1 MKIYKQLILLLL
13 VVFLF
18 IHCSAPEKKETQK
31 ETPKTVDKM
40 DWWKDAKF
48 GLFIHW
54 GVYSVPAGTYN
65 GHKIGRVGEWI
76 MNRGKIPMA
85 EYQEFA
91 KEFNPVNYNPEAWVK
106 MAKDAGMKYIVITSK
121 HHDGFALFDS
131 KVTKWDMVDATPYG
145 KDLLKPLAEA
155 CNREGIRLG
164 FYYSQAQDWNHPG
177 GAAAFRNTT
186 QGWANPDSAK
196 IDKWAKEHGGHWDS
210 AQLGDMDKYIDEI
223 AIPQVK
229 EILTNYGEVDILW
242 WDTPTDMTDER
253 SAKFAEIIKD
263 YPKLITNNRL
273 GKKFGGDTETP
284 EQFIPATGF
293 PGRNWEV
300 CMTMNDTWGYKSYD
314 HNWKS
319 GEDLLNKLSEIVS
332 KGGNFLLNI
341 GPNSLGEFPQ
351 ASVERLKFIGD
362 WMKVNSEAIYGT
374 HASPFSYLPF
384 GRATLKGQKLY
395 LHVTGWPADGV
406 LKLPLRNK
414 AVKAYLLADNDKKLV
429 VTQDEN
435 RIEISVPK
443 EVPNSVIS
451 IIVLEF
457 DGEPNI
463 LPIPSTGKTGKAS
476 SVAEGTSVANLFD
489 GNPNNKWSPAKGE
502 KTGWVEVDLEEEISI
517 ENITLVE
524 PGHHFGDYSQPFE
537 LQVKIEDKWHAVL
550 KSKTGGS
557 GHSESFAPV
566 TGRYF
571 RLNITG
577 AHGADPV
584 LKEWILNRAIGH
596 IE

>member
-1 MKIYKQLILLLL
+1 MKYIKLLVLLLG
-13 VVFLF
+13 VVLLSY
-18 IHCSAPEKKETQK
+18 CSTPKEKKVEK
-31 ETPKTVDKM
+31 DVPPIGKM

-65 GHKIGRVGEWI
+65 GHRIGRVGEWI
-76 MNRGKIPMA
+76 MNRGKIPVV
-85 EYQEFA
+85 EYQKFA
-91 KEFNPVNYNPEAWVK
+91 KEFNPVNYDPEAWVK

-145 KDLLKPLAEA
+145 KDLLKPLADA
-155 CNREGIRLG
+155 CHREGIRLG
-164 FYYSQAQDWNHPG
+164 FYYSEAQDWNHPG

-210 AQLGDMDKYIDEI
+210 AQLGDMDRYIDEI

-229 EILTNYGEVDILW
+229 EILTNYGQVDILW
-242 WDTPTDMTDER
+242 WDTPTDMTYER
-253 SAKFAEIIKD
+253 SAKFAEVIKD
-263 YPKLITNNRL
+263 YPNLITNNRL

-332 KGGNFLLNI
+332 KGGNFLLNV

-351 ASVERLKFIGD
+351 ASIDRLKFIGD
-362 WMKVNSEAIYGT
+362 WMKVNHDAIYGT
-374 HASPFSYLPF
+374 KASPFSYLPF
-384 GRATLKGQKLY
+384 GRATLKGQKIY
-395 LHVTGWPADGV
+395 LHVTDWPKNQT
-406 LKLPLRNK
+406 LRIPLHNK
-414 AVKAYLLADNDKKLV
+414 AVKAYLLSQPDKNLIV
-429 VTQDEN
+429 QNNGN
-435 RIEISVPK
+435 RIEITVPPK
-443 EVPNSVIS
+443 APDANIS
-451 IIVLEF
+451 IVVLEF
-457 DGEPNI
+457 EGNPNV
-463 LPIPSTGKTGKAS
+463 LPIPSAGKTGKAS
-476 SVAEGTSVANLFD
+476 SVANGSSVANLFD
-489 GNPNNKWSPAKGE
+489 GNPNNKWTPEKGV
-502 KTGWVEVDLEEEISI
+502 KTAWVEVDLGEEISI

-524 PGHHFGDYSQPFE
+524 QGHHYGEHSQPFE
-537 LQVKIEDKWHAVL
+537 LQVKKGDKWQTVL

-557 GHSESFAPV
+557 GYSESFEPV
-566 TGRYF
+566 SGRYF
-571 RLNITG
+571 RLTITG
-577 AHGADPV
+577 AHGAEPV
-584 LKEWILNRAIGH
+584 LKEWILNREI
-596 IE
+596 